1 STGTGTGTSVLLL
14 VLANVLVNVHA
25 NEASPAGQAH
35 EHRHDP
41 HDEGFAGAGLPR
53 SGRGCVARGWT
64 RASLRRRAGVCQAQD
79 GRRVDAGA
87 RLPFP
92 LVRCIL
98 PRRIPPSFPRA
109 AVGPGLQVLAGRL
122 CVYPPVSVDPER
134 DSAMRGLIHE
144 IHRRSLW
151 QVVGLYLGVSWGALE
166 VVGGI
171 TESAGLPDWVP
182 SFALVLLVIGFPVV
196 IATAFV
202 QKGLPRE
209 GGGTVEGDVTVRG
222 AAAEGVTAN
231 RAASAGTPLTSAV
244 GSGVLSESAT
254 RPAIHHR
261 LFTWRNA
268 ILGGIGAFALLGL
281 AVAGYFVMRVT
292 GIGPVASLAAQGVIE
307 PGEPIIIAE
316 FENTSSDPS
325 LGSVVTE
332 ALRVDLT
339 GSPALTPLA
348 PARIQEML
356 RLMQRSPD
364 ERLSPALAREVAI
377 REGVRAVLEGEV
389 ASAGSGF
396 IVLATL
402 LSPDSQAALATFRR
416 TARSPDEVIDAID

>member
-1 STGTGTGTSVLLL
+1 
-14 VLANVLVNVHA
+14 
-25 NEASPAGQAH
+25 
-35 EHRHDP
+35 
-41 HDEGFAGAGLPR
+41 
-53 SGRGCVARGWT
+53 
-64 RASLRRRAGVCQAQD
+64 
-79 GRRVDAGA
+79 
-87 RLPFP
+87 
-92 LVRCIL
+92 
-98 PRRIPPSFPRA
+98 
-109 AVGPGLQVLAGRL
+109 
-122 CVYPPVSVDPER
+122 
-134 DSAMRGLIHE
+134 
-144 IHRRSLW
+144 
-151 QVVGLYLGVSWGALE
+151 
-166 VVGGI
+166 
-171 TESAGLPDWVP
+171 
-182 SFALVLLVIGFPVV
+182 
-196 IATAFV
+196 V
-202 QKGLPRE
+202 QEGLPRE
-209 GGGTVEGDVTVRG
+209 GGARSGEAGGSGAAGGDAMVPGAAVETVAADRAAAGGRAPTSAAGGDV
-222 AAAEGVTAN
+222 
-231 RAASAGTPLTSAV
+231 L
-244 GSGVLSESAT
+244 SGSAT

-396 IVLATL
+396 IVLATIR
-402 LSPDSQAALATFRR
+402 SPESQAALATFRR
-416 TARSPDEVIDAID
+416 TARSPDEVIDAIDKLSQDIREKVGESLKSIRAAPPLARVTTSRSRRSGSTWKPSALTDPAMSGAHSCWPGRPWLWTARSRWRTARSPRSSGTSAVASRLQRRWRRRPGRTS